1 MKKYIFILFAATILL
16 SFTDS
21 EPKGLQLG
29 ELAPNFT
36 ALNQDSKQINLHEML
51 KSGPVLLLFYRGEW
65 CPYCNKQLK
74 QLEDSL
80 SYITKKGAKVI
91 AVSPEKHEN
100 IIKTIKKTNASYS
113 VVSDENTSIMNAY
126 KVNFE
131 LDSIAKIKYKG
142 YGIDLNDRNGTN
154 GYNLPVPAVYI
165 INKEGRITYRYFDT
179 DYKKRASVQEIIN
192 HL

>member
-51 KSGPVLLLFYRGEW
+51 KSGPVVLLFYRGEW